1 METREIF
8 KDDSPGK
15 SKQGR
20 AEGGYLIKGRDLAMT
35 FGTKRVFEDINV
47 GVRPGEVLAIV
58 GGSGCGKSTLMR
70 QLALLQTPTSG
81 SVTVFGTTLTDMEDG
96 RASALRSRLGVMFQ
110 NGALFGDLTVLENVS
125 LPLQEHT
132 DLSLPLIEQVAM
144 LKIALAGLGPEVA
157 ALFPSQL
164 SGGMRKRAAVARGIA
179 LDPAVLFLD
188 EPSSGLDPI
197 SADAMDE
204 LVVQLKETLG
214 LAVVLVT
221 HDMDS
226 LWRVADR
233 VLLLSDGRVAAEGT
247 IHELVDSSNAAAR
260 EFFHSRRGRASGA
273 MYD

>member
-1 METREIF
+1 MHNDHAPKGNAANF
-8 KDDSPGK
+8 SAGDFVL
-15 SKQGR
+15 
-20 AEGGYLIKGRDLAMT
+20 EGHDLAMV
-35 FGTKRVFEDINV
+35 FGNKKVFEGINV
-47 GVRPGEVLAIV
+47 GIRQGEVLAIV
-58 GGSGCGKSTLMR
+58 GGSGSGKSTLMR

-81 SVTVFGTTLTDMEDG
+81 SVTVFGTTVSNMDEF
-96 RASALRSRLGVMFQ
+96 SVNALRRRLGVMFQ
-110 NGALFGDLTVLENVS
+110 HGALFGDLTVLENVS
-125 LPLQEHT
+125 VPLQEHT

-144 LKIALAGLGPEVA
+144 LKIALAGLEPDAA

-204 LVVQLKETLG
+204 LVLQLKDTLG
-214 LAVVLVT
+214 LAVILVT

-233 VLLLSDGRVAAEGT
+233 ILLLSDGKVAAEGT
-247 IHELVDSSNAAAR
+247 IHELVDSSNEVAR
-260 EFFHSRRGRASGA
+260 QFFHSRRGRASGA
-273 MYD
+273 MYE

>member
-1 METREIF
+1 METAPAF
-8 KDDSPGK
+8 KDHPDKPDP
-15 SKQGR
+15 
-20 AEGGYLIKGRDLAMT
+20 EGLVLEGRDLAMS
-35 FGTKRVFEDINV
+35 FGAKQVFEGINV
-47 GVRPGEVLAIV
+47 GIRQGEVLAIV
-58 GGSGCGKSTLMR
+58 GGSGSGKSTLMR

-81 SVTVFGTTLTDMEDG
+81 SVTVFGTTVTDMESS
-96 RASALRSRLGVMFQ
+96 SANSLRRRLGVMFQ

-125 LPLQEHT
+125 VPLQEHT

-144 LKIALAGLGPEVA
+144 LKIALAGLEPEAA
-157 ALFPSQL
+157 ALYPSQL

-233 VLLLSDGRVAAEGT
+233 ILLLSDGRVAAEGT

>member
-1 METREIF
+1 M
-8 KDDSPGK
+8 
-15 SKQGR
+15 R
-20 AEGGYLIKGRDLAMT
+20 ADARPDFQPVAADAFVLEGHDLAMS
-35 FGTKRVFEDINV
+35 FGSRRVFEGINV
-47 GVRPGEVLAIV
+47 RLKPGEVLAIV
-58 GGSGCGKSTLMR
+58 GGSGSGKSTLMR
-70 QLALLQTPTSG
+70 QLALLLTPTSG
-81 SVTVFGTTLTDMEDG
+81 SVTVFGTTVTDME
-96 RASALRSRLGVMFQ
+96 AFTANALRRRLGVMFQ
-110 NGALFGDLTVLENVS
+110 NGALFGDLTVLENVC

-132 DLSLPLIEQVAM
+132 ELSLPLIEQIAM
-144 LKIALAGLGPEVA
+144 VKIALAGLEPDTA

-204 LVVQLKETLG
+204 LVLQLKATLG
-214 LAVVLVT
+214 LAVILVT

-233 VLLLSDGRVAAEGT
+233 ILLLSDGKVAAEGT
-247 IHELVDSSNAAAR
+247 IHELVDSANPVAR
-260 EFFHSRRGRASGA
+260 QFFHSRRGRASGA